1 MGTTITMEQN
11 SSAAKAAAENLSA
24 RFADAGVSAEVVA
37 HSAGKKFE
45 FVRIICSPE
54 QWRAVAKH
62 MKNELGVNHC
72 AMISG
77 THYPSGDAER
87 GWEVAYH
94 MHRWPIQNV
103 EPHLSLIHI

>member
-24 RFADAGVSAEVVA
+24 RFSDAGVSAEVVA

-62 MKNELGVNHC
+62 MKK
-72 AMISG
+72 
-77 THYPSGDAER
+77 PSR
-87 GWEVAYH
+87 KSSCVYIKKWV
-94 MHRWPIQNV
+94 
-103 EPHLSLIHI
+103 